1 MSLPYRNIRG
11 PKKTIQ
17 EKLQR
22 RGESAGRVANM
33 ATQQELDRVAE
44 EARTQ
49 EAAARQAEIDK
60 LRRRLADMEAAA
72 NAGRGQPPAGSRGKA
87 TE

>member
-1 MSLPYRNIRG
+1 MG
-11 PKKTIQ
+11 AKKTVQ

-33 ATQQELDRVAE
+33 ATQQNRIAE

-49 EAAARQAEIDK
+49 EAVARQAEIDE

-72 NAGRGQPPAGSRGKA
+72 NAGRGQPPAGPGTASTGSSGRA